1 MSSGCG
7 PGRELDGPPPV
18 ICVLCGGVGAARFLS
33 GLVEVVAPE
42 DVVGIVNTGDDTVM
56 HGLTVCPDLDTVTY
70 TLAGLVNP
78 ETGWGVAGDS
88 FAAMEAL
95 ERLGGA
101 TWFRLGDA
109 DLGTHLYRTAR
120 LAAGARLSEVTA
132 EIASA
137 LGLGVRLLP
146 MSDDPVRT
154 RLLLRGGD
162 EVAFQDYFVRLR
174 HAVEVE
180 SVRFEGADA
189 ARPAPGVIEALEQA
203 ETVVVAPSNPVVS
216 IAPILAVPGVA
227 QALAARRAHVVA
239 VSPIVAGVALKGPAD
254 RLLREL
260 GDEPSALGVARRL
273 AAVCGTLVVDAADAA
288 LAPVVEAE
296 GLSCVV
302 TDTVMAS
309 PERARTLARRVLE
322 AAPATA

>member
-1 MSSGCG
+1 M
-7 PGRELDGPPPV
+7 

-33 GLVEVVAPE
+33 GLVEVVAAT

-180 SVRFEGADA
+180 SVRFEGAEA
-189 ARPAPGVIEALEQA
+189 ARPAPGVIEAIEQA

-216 IAPILAVPGVA
+216 IAPILAVPGVSR
-227 QALAARRAHVVA
+227 ALAARRAHVVA
-239 VSPIVAGVALKGPAD
+239 VSPIVAGAALKGPAD

-288 LAPVVEAE
+288 LAPAVEAA

-309 PERARTLARRVLE
+309 PERARALAWRVLG
-322 AAPATA
+322 AAPAPASRPPC